1 MKTRLINI
9 KLCGF
14 KSINEPIELQFANKT
29 LDKHFFEQSNVKA
42 IYGTNGVGKSAIALA
57 LDIYKKTILNDKFL
71 TVESANGYLEKII
84 NNQNKNAYIDLYFA
98 LFDGKNISIFHHS
111 IGYKLVDKELLIDYE
126 KLLFVNGMTWGNQS
140 NEEIVYSV
148 KNGQIEQL
156 FDVSDEY
163 AQEIK
168 NSSANLLDSSS
179 LLIKCIQAQKKVS
192 KTAINDLKMMV
203 FTNSLLVF
211 VAFLNVFIN
220 NEDSNRANSNK
231 FKMAFDLIKESDSK
245 ALDDKGDLLFY
256 DDVAVINEK
265 NVETY
270 RALTNRITEFIRIF
284 KPNLVE
290 IKVETVPVDS
300 VGNVVCKRKLIY
312 DNGAEVYSQ
321 YESSGIKRLIKMFP
335 ILSSQSLAGVVFI
348 DEFDANIHDVYLCK
362 LIEYFIDYSDAQ
374 LIFTTHNL
382 GPMEVL
388 GNSDLKHTIDFINGS
403 KITSW
408 RKNGNYSV
416 VNVYRNGA
424 IPNCPFNISPADFV
438 GVFEEK

>member
-14 KSINEPIELQFANKT
+14 KSIDEPIELQFANKT
-29 LDKHFFEQSNVKA
+29 IDKHFFEQSNVKA

-57 LDIYKKTILNDKFL
+57 LDIYKKTILDDKYL

-84 NNQNKNAYIDLYFA
+84 NNKTKKAFLDLYFA
-98 LFDGKNISIFHHS
+98 LYDGSSISIFHHT
-111 IGYKLVDKELLIDYE
+111 IGYKLVDKELFIDFE
-126 KLLFVNGMTWGNQS
+126 VFSLVNGNTWGNEA
-140 NEEIVYSV
+140 NEKVIYSV
-148 KNGQIEQL
+148 KNGQIDRL
-156 FDVSDEY
+156 FNVSDDY
-163 AQEIK
+163 KHQIK
-168 NSSANLLDSSS
+168 NTSANLLNSSS
-179 LLIKCIQAQKKVS
+179 LLIKCIQAS
-192 KTAINDLKMMV
+192 KDTKRTIEDLQMLIY
-203 FTNSLLVF
+203 TNSLLVF
-211 VAFLNVFIN
+211 TAFLNVFIN
-220 NEDSNRANSNK
+220 SEDNNRMNANK
-231 FKMAFDLIKESDSK
+231 IKMAFEMIEKGKNKDLIGKN
-245 ALDDKGDLLFY
+245 DLPFY
-256 DDVAVINEK
+256 DDVSVINQN
-265 NVETY
+265 NVETFK
-270 RALTNRITEFIRIF
+270 ALTERTADFIRIF
-284 KPNLVE
+284 KPDLVE
-290 IKVETVPVDS
+290 IKVETEPADLS
-300 VGNVVCKRKLIY
+300 GNVTCRRKLIY
-312 DNGAEVYSQ
+312 ANGTEVYSQ

-335 ILSSQSLAGVVFI
+335 VLSSQSLGGVVFI

-362 LIEYFIDYSDAQ
+362 LIEYFIQYSDAQ
-374 LIFTTHNL
+374 LVFTTHNL